1 MSLTGFRRFLS
12 SRQFLLGVMIA
23 AMLAGVEMILLQAEW
38 LEWLFYGLYA
48 AVWVVFIG
56 RFFL

>member
-1 MSLTGFRRFLS
+1 
-12 SRQFLLGVMIA
+12 MIA
-23 AMLAGVEMILLQAEW
+23 AMLAGAEMILLQAEW